1 MTKSSGL
8 LVDWSLQIQFL
19 DDGSWSEAEV
29 VLDDSDE
36 VIIGESILD
45 GTIRVNVDGEWISE
59 ANGV

>member
-36 VIIGESILD
+36 VIIGDSILD

-59 ANGV
+59 ADGV

>member
-36 VIIGESILD
+36 VIIGDSILD
-45 GTIRVNVDGEWISE
+45 GTIRVNVDREWISE
-59 ANGV
+59 ADGV

>member
-36 VIIGESILD
+36 VIIGEAILD
-45 GTIRVNVDGEWISE
+45 GTIRVNVDREWISE
-59 ANGV
+59 ADGV

>member
-1 MTKSSGL
+1 MSKGSGF

-36 VIIGESILD
+36 VIIGEAILD
-45 GTIRVNVDGEWISE
+45 GTIRVNVDREWISE
-59 ANGV
+59 ADGV

>member
-59 ANGV
+59 ADGV